1 MLPDLS
7 QNKIFLKANELT
19 NSFLVTAMV
28 TLIISILFLKRS
40 KMGQKSTKS
49 GEIANITNVS
59 SIGLLFRFLT
69 MMVIGHFFRVLTYP
83 LTSLPGPAK
92 VCLISYQLIIRSSL
106 SEVIL
111 YFNSCL
117 LLLACP
123 TWRLV
128 QK

>member
-1 MLPDLS
+1 
-7 QNKIFLKANELT
+7 
-19 NSFLVTAMV
+19 
-28 TLIISILFLKRS
+28 
-40 KMGQKSTKS
+40 MGQKSTKS

-92 VCLISYQLIIRSSL
+92 VCLILYQLKIRSTL

-111 YFNSCL
+111 
-117 LLLACP
+117 
-123 TWRLV
+123 
-128 QK
+128 